1 MSLPNKLKNFNLFV
15 DGESYVGQVPE
26 VTLPKLAR
34 STEEYR
40 AGGMG
45 GPVQSAMGLEGLE
58 MQWKAGGWIRSLFKQ
73 WGNTTVAGVQLRF
86 AGALQTDDTGA
97 VTSVEAVVRGFHKE
111 IDLGNQ
117 AAGEKTEVQVT
128 SSLSYYKLSINGAT
142 VIEID
147 LVNMIEIVDGVDLM
161 ADTRS
166 AIGV

>member
-1 MSLPNKLKNFNLFV
+1 MSLPRKLKNFNLFA

-26 VTLPKLAR
+26 VTLPKLSR

-45 GPVQSAMGLEGLE
+45 GPVSQNMGLEALE
-58 MQWKAGGWIRSLFKQ
+58 MQWKAGGWIRSLFTQ
-73 WGNTTVAGVQLRF
+73 WGKTTVGGVQLRF

-97 VTSVEAVVRGFHKE
+97 VTSVEVVVRGYHKE
-111 IDLGNQ
+111 IDMGNQ

-128 SSLSYYKLSINGAT
+128 SALSYYKLSMNGAT
-142 VIEID
+142 AIEID

-161 ADTRS
+161 AETRA